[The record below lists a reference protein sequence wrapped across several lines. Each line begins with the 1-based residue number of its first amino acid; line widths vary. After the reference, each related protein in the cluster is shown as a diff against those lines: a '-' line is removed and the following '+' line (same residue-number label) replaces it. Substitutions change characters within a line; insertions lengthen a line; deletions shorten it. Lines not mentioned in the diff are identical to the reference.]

1 MGDVVNSA
9 ITGIRDPEREGF
21 IASTLF
27 SQGWNITL
35 RALDFDAISQLCT
48 VAAPEKATIIL
59 ATDLE
64 GLTPAAIAEL
74 KSRGYPVFLFAPTGS
89 APTSFAEVQEFPTSS
104 LELISLM
111 RGSLRAPM
119 IRAQVQNAPARART
133 IAIAAS
139 ASSSGCTLAAIN
151 LATELSLLGKRTLL
165 VDAHSLAPAIASL
178 LGQRGLR
185 GSVRHPQ
192 ISENL
197 WGMEISQVNLEN
209 DLGQLQSARSEF
221 DFIVIDLGTLRN
233 IAAQLTGK
241 RWESE
246 AFIWSSTYADELW
259 LLSKGDQLSLERLR
273 ELLRELSQ
281 NSIKPALVAVQSM
294 RTPGKKNS
302 PLDQSFTQSISA
314 IKPARVIALPTDSRS
329 VLRAESERSS
339 LYEVNERSHLRR
351 CLAEIAGQLI
361 S

>member
-1 MGDVVNSA
+1 MAEVLNSA

-35 RALDFDAISQLCT
+35 RALNFDEIWNLCSADAHERAT
-48 VAAPEKATIIL
+48 VIL

-64 GLTPAAIAEL
+64 GLTPTSLAEL
-74 KSRGYPVFLFAPTGS
+74 KSRGYPVFLFSSTDSVPA
-89 APTSFAEVQEFPTSS
+89 SFLGAQEFPATA
-104 LELISLM
+104 LELISMM

-119 IRAQVQNAPARART
+119 IRTQSQSAPIRART

-139 ASSSGCTLAAIN
+139 ASSSGCTLTAIN
-151 LATELSLLGKRTLL
+151 LATELSVMGKRTLL
-165 VDAHSLAPAIASL
+165 VDAHAQAPAISSL

-185 GSVRHPQ
+185 ASARHPQ

-197 WGMEISQVNLEN
+197 WGMEISQAHLES
-209 DLGQLQSARSEF
+209 DMGQLHIARSEY
-221 DFIVIDLGTLRN
+221 DFIVIDLGVLRN

-246 AFIWSSTYADELW
+246 AFIWSSTFADELW
-259 LLSKGDQLSLERLR
+259 LLSKSDQLSLERLR
-273 ELLRELSQ
+273 EVLRELAQ
-281 NSIKPALVAVQSM
+281 NSIKPEIVCVQSM

-302 PLDQSFTQSISA
+302 PLDQSFAQSTNA
-314 IKPARVIALPTDSRS
+314 IKPARLISLPIDARNVT
-329 VLRAESERSS
+329 RAESERSS
-339 LYEVNERSHLRR
+339 LFEVNERSHLRR
-351 CLAEIAGQLI
+351 TITEIAGQLI

>member
-1 MGDVVNSA
+1 
-9 ITGIRDPEREGF
+9 
-21 IASTLF
+21 
-27 SQGWNITL
+27 
-35 RALDFDAISQLCT
+35 
-48 VAAPEKATIIL
+48 
-59 ATDLE
+59 
-64 GLTPAAIAEL
+64 
-74 KSRGYPVFLFAPTGS
+74 
-89 APTSFAEVQEFPTSS
+89 
-104 LELISLM
+104 M

-119 IRAQVQNAPARART
+119 IRAQAQSAPTRART
-133 IAIAAS
+133 IALAAS
-139 ASSSGCTLAAIN
+139 ASSSGCTLTAIN

-165 VDAHSLAPAIASL
+165 VDAHAQAPAISSL

-185 GSVRHPQ
+185 ASVRHPQ

-197 WGMEISQVNLEN
+197 WGMEISQANLES
-209 DLGQLQSARSEF
+209 DLGQLHSARSEF
-221 DFIVIDLGTLRN
+221 DFIVLDLGTLRN

>member
-1 MGDVVNSA
+1 MGEVANSA

-35 RALDFDAISQLCT
+35 RALDFDQIDQLCSKE
-48 VAAPEKATIIL
+48 AADKATIIL

-74 KSRGYPVFLFAPTGS
+74 KSRGYPVFLFAPKDSTPS
-89 APTSFAEVQEFPTSS
+89 SFAGAQEFPTTA

-119 IRAQVQNAPARART
+119 LRAQAQSASARAHT
-133 IAIAAS
+133 IALAAS
-139 ASSSGCTLAAIN
+139 AGSSGCTLTAIN

-165 VDAHSLAPAIASL
+165 VDAHAQAPAISSL

-185 GSVRHPQ
+185 ASVRHPQ

-197 WGMEISQVNLEN
+197 WGMEISQGSLES
-209 DLGQLQSARSEF
+209 DLGQLHSARSEF

-246 AFIWSSTYADELW
+246 AFIWTSTYADELW
-259 LLSKGDQLSLERLR
+259 LLSKSDQLSLERLR
-273 ELLRELSQ
+273 ELLRELAQ
-281 NSIKPALVAVQSM
+281 NSIKPAIVGVQSM
-294 RTPGKKNS
+294 RTPGKKSS
-302 PLDQSFTQSISA
+302 PLDQSFTQSVSA
-314 IKPARVIALPTDSRS
+314 IKPARMFALPADSRS
-329 VLRAESERSS
+329 VLRAESERTS

-351 CLAEIAGQLI
+351 SIAELAGQLI

>member
-1 MGDVVNSA
+1 MGEVANSA

-35 RALDFDAISQLCT
+35 RALDFDQIDQLCSKEA
-48 VAAPEKATIIL
+48 VDKATIIL

-74 KSRGYPVFLFAPTGS
+74 KSRGYPVFLFAPKDSTPS
-89 APTSFAEVQEFPTSS
+89 SFAGVQEFPTTA

-119 IRAQVQNAPARART
+119 IRAQAQSAPARART
-133 IAIAAS
+133 IALAAS
-139 ASSSGCTLAAIN
+139 ASSSGCTQTAIN

-165 VDAHSLAPAIASL
+165 VDAHAQAPAISSL

-185 GSVRHPQ
+185 ASVRHPQ

-197 WGMEISQVNLEN
+197 WGMEISQANLES
-209 DLGQLQSARSEF
+209 DLGQLHSARSEF

-246 AFIWSSTYADELW
+246 AFIWSSTFADELW

-302 PLDQSFTQSISA
+302 PLDQSFIQSISA